1 MSRWQIA
8 LILFR
13 IAFLCFVAGGLFF
26 LYPHVT
32 ALLDSY
38 QQAAPS
44 SGKADA
50 VLDKVNRPC
59 ATEAE
64 KAAGK
69 DHPCGTLANIDK
81 AVVKVG
87 DLLVTSQR
95 QEQDVAKAAQ
105 ANMGAVN
112 DLAGHLNTVADK
124 LSGTATAATGTLQ
137 QAQTDLATLDGSI
150 AATKPLLTHAD
161 AAVSDLDAAVNEN
174 RKRIALGLDNLNVI
188 SGQTALIT
196 TDVHHYTHPILNPDP
211 CTTRK
216 CRAGRLF
223 GAAEGYLGFAGL
235 VDSAKNLF
243 TPLPVKV
250 TK

>member
-1 MSRWQIA
+1 MNKYVANTLGVTLIA
-8 LILFR
+8 LVLF
-13 IAFLCFVAGGLFF
+13 AGVGGYLV
-26 LYPHVT
+26 YPHVT

-44 SGKADA
+44 SGKADKM
-50 VLDKVNRPC
+50 LDTINRPC

-95 QEQDVAKAAQ
+95 QEQDIAKAAQ

-112 DLAGHLNTVADK
+112 DLAGRLNTVADK
-124 LSGTATAATGTLQ
+124 LSGTAAAATGTLQ

-161 AAVSDLDAAVNEN
+161 AAVSDLDAILADN
-174 RKRIALGLDNLNVI
+174 R
-188 SGQTALIT
+188 
-196 TDVHHYTHPILNPDP
+196 
-211 CTTRK
+211 
-216 CRAGRLF
+216 
-223 GAAEGYLGFAGL
+223 
-235 VDSAKNLF
+235 
-243 TPLPVKV
+243 
-250 TK
+250 